1 MEGGVFSMR
10 NFNDFTLEIDHYMN
24 DCHSRGLSV
33 KTMKSYEQTLRLF
46 QRYLFDK
53 HEIENPAQV
62 KAEHIKAYF
71 SYTRERGKY
80 RAVAD
85 DRTLKINNPQA
96 RPDYGK
102 QVSETT
108 IANYQRNI
116 NAFFNYLYR
125 EKVIRKNPAEG
136 IERITPERKVK
147 TLLSENEI
155 ALFFRGFDITT
166 FHGFRNWIIARM
178 ILDTG
183 SRIGELL
190 ATVPADIDL
199 RNGALLLRE
208 TKSREERFVFYSD
221 KMRRNLRS
229 WLEYRDRY
237 TDSPYTFP
245 STRGNRLQIN
255 TIGTAFKRAGERV
268 GVEVHPHQLRNNF
281 AKYYLLN
288 GGDWNSL
295 SRILGHASVEVTQ
308 QAYLDFTDH
317 EIGNQYQQFSPLKNL
332 DI

>member
-1 MEGGVFSMR
+1 MR
-10 NFNDFTLEIDHYMN
+10 NFNDFTLEIDRYMN

-53 HEIENPAQV
+53 HEIDKPSQV
-62 KAEHIKAYF
+62 KTEHIKAYF
-71 SYTRERGKY
+71 SHIRERGKY
-80 RAVAD
+80 KAVAD

-96 RPDYGK
+96 RPDYGE

-108 IANYQRNI
+108 LANYQRNI

-125 EKVIRKNPAEG
+125 EKVIQKNPTDG
-136 IERITPERKVK
+136 IERIKPKRKVK
-147 TLLSENEI
+147 PLLTENEI

-166 FHGFRNWIIARM
+166 FSGFRNWIIARL

-183 SRIGELL
+183 ARIGELL
-190 ATVPADIDL
+190 ATVPADYDL

-208 TKSREERFVFYSD
+208 TKSGEERFVFYSD
-221 KMRRNLRS
+221 KMRKNLRS
-229 WLEYRDRY
+229 WAEYRDRY
-237 TDSPYTFP
+237 TDSAYMFP
-245 STRGNRLQIN
+245 STRGNKLQVN
-255 TIGTAFKRAGERV
+255 TIGTAFKRTSELV
-268 GVEVHPHQLRNNF
+268 GVDVHPHQLRNNF

-295 SRILGHASVEVTQ
+295 SRLLGHSSVEVTQ
-308 QAYLDFTDH
+308 QAYLDFTDK
-317 EIGNQYQQFSPLKNL
+317 EISHQYREFSPLKNL
-332 DI
+332 NV

>member
-1 MEGGVFSMR
+1 MR
-10 NFNDFTLEIDHYMN
+10 NFNDFTLEIDRYMN

-53 HEIENPAQV
+53 HEIDKPSQV
-62 KAEHIKAYF
+62 KTEHIKAYF
-71 SYTRERGKY
+71 SHIRERGKY

-96 RPDYGK
+96 RPDYGE

-108 IANYQRNI
+108 LANYQRNI

-125 EKVIRKNPAEG
+125 EKVIQKNPTDG
-136 IERITPERKVK
+136 IERIKPKRKVK
-147 TLLSENEI
+147 PLLTENEI

-166 FHGFRNWIIARM
+166 FSGFRNWIIARL

-183 SRIGELL
+183 ARIGELL
-190 ATVPADIDL
+190 ATVPADYDL

-208 TKSREERFVFYSD
+208 TKSGEERFVFYSD
-221 KMRRNLRS
+221 KMRKNLRS
-229 WLEYRDRY
+229 WAEYRDRY
-237 TDSPYTFP
+237 TDSAYMFP
-245 STRGNRLQIN
+245 STRGNKLQVN
-255 TIGTAFKRAGERV
+255 TIGTAFKRTSELV
-268 GVEVHPHQLRNNF
+268 GVDVHPHQLRNNF

-295 SRILGHASVEVTQ
+295 SRLLGHSSVEVTQ
-308 QAYLDFTDH
+308 QAYLDFTDK
-317 EIGNQYQQFSPLKNL
+317 EISHQYREFSPLKNL
-332 DI
+332 NV